1 MTWPGVMLIIA
12 DMLYTQTGDLSA
24 VSDHYDA
31 MKKWLAYMKGRY
43 MTAEYIV
50 SRDVYGDWCAPP
62 LRPRPGKD

>member
-1 MTWPGVMLIIA
+1 
-12 DMLYTQTGDLSA
+12 
-24 VSDHYDA
+24 

-62 LRPRPGKD
+62 STAEAGKGLSRNVKSQPLLIHGILLSFHRTDAKIRQN

>member
-1 MTWPGVMLIIA
+1 MLIIA

-43 MTAEYIV
+43 MTAGI
-50 SRDVYGDWCAPP
+50 SSAGTSTATGARLP